1 MLCLAASDSMQP
13 HGLQPARLLYSWDFP
28 GKNTELDC
36 HFLLQDIF
44 LTQGSK
50 LCLLSLLYWQ
60 ADSLSLVSWFSGK
73 EPTCQCRRHVFDS
86 WSGKI
91 PVATE
96 QQACAPH
103 LLSLCSRF
111 WSCSYWSPG
120 AQEPMLCNT
129 EATTMRSLHTAT
141 REQPMHSVTTEKP
154 MQHQRPSQPK

>member
-1 MLCLAASDSMQP
+1 MLCLAASDSLQP
-13 HGLQPARLLYSWDFP
+13 HGLQPAGLLYSWDFP

-36 HFLLQDIF
+36 HFLPQDIF
-44 LTQGSK
+44 PTQGSK
-50 LCLLSLLYWQ
+50 LCLLSLLYWK
-60 ADSLSLVSWFSGK
+60 ADSLSLPSWLSGK

-96 QQACAPH
+96 QQACVPH

-120 AQEPMLCNT
+120 AQEPVLCNT
-129 EATTMRSLHTAT
+129 EATTRSLHTTT
-141 REQPMHSVTTEKP
+141 REQPM
-154 MQHQRPSQPK
+154 QQQRPNTGKIN